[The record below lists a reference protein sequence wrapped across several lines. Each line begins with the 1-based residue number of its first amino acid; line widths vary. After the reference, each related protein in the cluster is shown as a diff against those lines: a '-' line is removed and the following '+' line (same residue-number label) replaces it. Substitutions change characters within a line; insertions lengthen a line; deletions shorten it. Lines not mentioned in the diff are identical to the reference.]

1 MADCEASGPTLERVA
16 RVMDS
21 VPGASYA
28 RVVHGV
34 RSGEA
39 RDRQVREAGEGRR
52 LEPPTFRDILRA
64 GAVVH
69 RYLPATPLL
78 PAPLLSEGLGC
89 QIYLKCEQMQP
100 IGAFKVRGGVYLMSR
115 LSEEERARGVV
126 TASTGN
132 HGQSIAYAA
141 RLFGVRA
148 IIYAP
153 EGANPLK
160 VAAMRRLGAEVV
172 LTGRDFDEARLACEA
187 HAAAEGLRYI
197 HSANEPDLIAG
208 VGTYALEIIEALPDV
223 EVVIVPIGAGSGVCG
238 TGIVMK
244 TVDPG
249 IRVIGV
255 QAAGMPVVYESWRQG
270 KLLELHDGYTFAEG
284 IATRVAFEL
293 PLRIIRE
300 RVDDIVLVSDEEI
313 ARSMVELLEAG
324 RVVAEGAGAA
334 ALAAAYR
341 LRDQLRGK
349 NVVLVVSGGNV
360 TLETLRWAFDIS
372 AASSSEVSE

>member
-1 MADCEASGPTLERVA
+1 MVWGDTTGFDEGV
-16 RVMDS
+16 S
-21 VPGASYA
+21 V
-28 RVVHGV
+28 RGV
-34 RSGEA
+34 G
-39 RDRQVREAGEGRR
+39 DGHR
-52 LEPPTFRDILRA
+52 LEPPTFQEILRA
-64 GAVVH
+64 RAVVQ
-69 RYLPATPLL
+69 RYLAPTPLV
-78 PAPLLSEGLGC
+78 PAPPLSERLGC
-89 QIYLKCEQMQP
+89 EVYLKCEQLQP
-100 IGAFKVRGGVYLMSR
+100 IGAFKVRGGIYLMSK
-115 LSEEERARGVV
+115 LSPEERARGVV

-148 IIYAP
+148 IVYAP

-187 HAAAEGLRYI
+187 RAAAEGLRYV

-208 VGTYALEIIEALPDV
+208 VGTYALEIVESLPDV
-223 EVVIVPIGAGSGVCG
+223 EAVIVPIGAGSGVCG

-244 TVDPG
+244 TVNPV
-249 IRVIGV
+249 IQVIGV
-255 QAAGMPVVYESWRQG
+255 QAAGMPVVYESWRRGQ
-270 KLLELHDGYTFAEG
+270 LLELVHGHTFAEG

-300 RVDDIVLVSDEEI
+300 CVDEIVLVSDEEL
-313 ARSMVELLEAG
+313 ACAMVELLES

-341 LRDQLRGK
+341 LRDRLAGK
-349 NVVLVVSGGNV
+349 KVVLVVSGGNV
-360 TLETLRWAFDIS
+360 TLDTLRWAFTVYD
-372 AASSSEVSE
+372 ASGRATEVSR

>member
-1 MADCEASGPTLERVA
+1 MGGT
-16 RVMDS
+16 
-21 VPGASYA
+21 
-28 RVVHGV
+28 
-34 RSGEA
+34 
-39 RDRQVREAGEGRR
+39 DRRQR
-52 LEPPTFRDILRA
+52 LEPPTFHDILRA
-64 GAVVH
+64 RAVVQ
-69 RYLPATPLL
+69 RYLPPTPLL
-78 PAPLLSEGLGC
+78 HSPLLSERLGC
-89 QIYLKCEQMQP
+89 QVYLKCEQLQP
-100 IGAFKVRGGVYLMSR
+100 IGAFKIRGGIYLMSQ
-115 LSEEERARGVV
+115 LSPAERARGVV

-187 HAAAEGLRYI
+187 RAAADGLRYI

-208 VGTYALEIIEALPDV
+208 VGTYALEILDSVPDLDAI
-223 EVVIVPIGAGSGVCG
+223 IVPIGAGSGVCG

-244 TVDPG
+244 TVDPA
-249 IRVIGV
+249 IQVIGV
-255 QAAGMPVVYESWRQG
+255 QAAGMPVVYESWRKGQ
-270 KLLELHDGYTFAEG
+270 LLEMTDGYTFAEG

-313 ARSMVELLEAG
+313 ARAMIELLET
-324 RVVAEGAGAA
+324 RIVAEGAGAA
-334 ALAAAYR
+334 ALAAAHRIRDR
-341 LRDQLRGK
+341 LAGK
-349 NVVLVVSGGNV
+349 TVVLVVSGGNV
-360 TLETLRWAFDIS
+360 TLETLRWAWGLADAS
-372 AASSSEVSE
+372 ASEKATEVGR

>member
-1 MADCEASGPTLERVA
+1 MIEKPPS
-16 RVMDS
+16 
-21 VPGASYA
+21 
-28 RVVHGV
+28 
-34 RSGEA
+34 
-39 RDRQVREAGEGRR
+39 R
-52 LEPPTFRDILRA
+52 LEPPTIRDIVRA
-64 GAVVH
+64 RAVI
-69 RYLPATPLL
+69 RQYLPPTPLV
-78 PAPLLSEGLGC
+78 PAPALSERLGC
-89 QIYLKCEQMQP
+89 QVYLKCENLQP
-100 IGAFKVRGGVYLMSR
+100 IGAFKVRGGIYLMSR
-115 LSEEERARGVV
+115 LTPEERARGVV

-141 RLFGVRA
+141 RLFGIRA

-187 HAAAEGLRYI
+187 RAEAEGLRYI

-208 VGTYALEIIEALPDV
+208 VGTYALEILEALPDV

-244 TVDPG
+244 TVDPA
-249 IRVIGV
+249 IQVIGV
-255 QAAGMPVVYESWRQG
+255 QSAGMPVVYRSWREG
-270 KLLELHDGYTFAEG
+270 RLLELRDGYTFAEG

-300 RVDDIVLVSDEEI
+300 RVDEIVIVTDEAI
-313 ARSMVELLEAG
+313 ACAMVELLELG

-334 ALAAAYR
+334 PLAAAWHLRER
-341 LRDQLRGK
+341 LAGK
-349 NVVLVVSGGNV
+349 KVVLVVSGGNV
-360 TLETLRWAFDIS
+360 TLDTLRWALRVYDE
-372 AASSSEVSE
+372 ARAGNGSEVEG

>member
-1 MADCEASGPTLERVA
+1 V
-16 RVMDS
+16 
-21 VPGASYA
+21 GAFD
-28 RVVHGV
+28 
-34 RSGEA
+34 SGEGA
-39 RDRQVREAGEGRR
+39 LVTEVGESRR
-52 LEPPTFRDILRA
+52 LEPPTFQDILRA
-64 GAVVH
+64 RTVVQ
-69 RYLPATPLL
+69 RYLAPTPLL
-78 PAPLLSEGLGC
+78 PAPRLSEQLGC
-89 QIYLKCEQMQP
+89 QVWLKCEQLQP
-100 IGAFKVRGGVYLMSR
+100 TGAFKVRGGIYLMSK
-115 LSEEERARGVV
+115 LAPVERARGVV

-148 IIYAP
+148 IVYAP

-187 HAAAEGLRYI
+187 RAAAEGFRYI

-208 VGTYALEIIEALPDV
+208 VGTYALEIVESLPDV
-223 EVVIVPIGAGSGVCG
+223 DAVIVPIGAGSGICG

-244 TVDPG
+244 TVNPA
-249 IRVIGV
+249 IEIIGV

-270 KLLELHDGYTFAEG
+270 RLLERSEGFTFAEG

-313 ARSMVELLEAG
+313 ARAMVVLLES
-324 RVVAEGAGAA
+324 RIVAEGAGAA
-334 ALAAAYR
+334 PLAAAFR
-341 LRDQLRGK
+341 LRDRLAGK
-349 NVVLVVSGGNV
+349 TVVLVVSGGNV
-360 TLETLRWAFDIS
+360 TLDTLRWAFGIVD
-372 AASSSEVSE
+372 SSSQTTEVSR

>member
-1 MADCEASGPTLERVA
+1 VGGT
-16 RVMDS
+16 
-21 VPGASYA
+21 
-28 RVVHGV
+28 
-34 RSGEA
+34 
-39 RDRQVREAGEGRR
+39 DRRHQ
-52 LEPPTFRDILRA
+52 LEPPTFHDILRA
-64 GAVVH
+64 RAVVQ
-69 RYLPATPLL
+69 RYLPPTPLL
-78 PAPLLSEGLGC
+78 HSPLLSERLGC
-89 QIYLKCEQMQP
+89 QVYLKCEQLQP
-100 IGAFKVRGGVYLMSR
+100 IGAFKVRGGIYLMSK
-115 LSEEERARGVV
+115 LSPEERARGVV

-187 HAAAEGLRYI
+187 RAAADGLRYI

-208 VGTYALEIIEALPDV
+208 VGTYALEILESVPDLDAI
-223 EVVIVPIGAGSGVCG
+223 IVPIGAGSGVCG

-244 TVDPG
+244 TVDPA
-249 IRVIGV
+249 IQVIGV
-255 QAAGMPVVYESWRQG
+255 QAAGMPVVYESWRKGQ
-270 KLLELHDGYTFAEG
+270 LLELADGYTFAEG

-313 ARSMVELLEAG
+313 ARAMIELLET
-324 RVVAEGAGAA
+324 RIVAEGAGAA
-334 ALAAAYR
+334 ALAAAHRIRDR
-341 LRDQLRGK
+341 LAGK
-349 NVVLVVSGGNV
+349 TVVLVVSGGNV
-360 TLETLRWAFDIS
+360 TLETLRWAWELVG
-372 AASSSEVSE
+372 ATASEQATEVGR